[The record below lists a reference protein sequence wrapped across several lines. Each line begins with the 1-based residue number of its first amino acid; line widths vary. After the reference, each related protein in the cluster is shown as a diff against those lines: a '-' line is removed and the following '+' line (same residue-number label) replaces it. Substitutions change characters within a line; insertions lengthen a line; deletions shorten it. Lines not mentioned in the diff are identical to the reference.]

1 MADLF
6 LIEEFRA
13 YLIAQGIVRAYGT
26 AGSLPQCVLAPRDG
40 APEPLPTGKAYADA
54 VVTLEQTGH
63 VVRGP
68 MEEFLEEPV
77 VSVTTRAFRS
87 QDAELIQRRIRDS
100 VNGEELLTMGSLL
113 VEWAR
118 VWLGDQ
124 SLAADQTS
132 HTRRQALRFGVRVK
146 ALAGLPYAP

>member
-26 AGSLPQCVLAPRDG
+26 AGTLPQCVLAPRDG
-40 APEPLPTGKAYADA
+40 APEPYPLGKTYADA

-68 MEEFLEEPV
+68 MEEFLEEAI

-87 QDAELIQRRIRDS
+87 QDAELIQRRIRNI
-100 VNGEELLTMGSLL
+100 VNGEELLTMGALL

-118 VWLGDQ
+118 VWIGDQ
-124 SLAADQTS
+124 PLAADSVS
-132 HTRRQALRFGVRVK
+132 HTRRQAFRFGIRVK
-146 ALAGLPYAP
+146 ALAGVPYTP